1 MSNSAHNVSATASST
16 GFSYFFLARL
26 GDWELARRRERELVA
41 IEERECRERWEGEKE
56 GEKSLL
62 NPVSKIGETVRKC
75 ENCIFPSKMADFS
88 ADEDPLSS
96 LEDFLVDRVD
106 DLWLQSSDRP
116 ARLPLFANV
125 IF

>member
-1 MSNSAHNVSATASST
+1 MKARVDAAAAPST

-26 GDWELARRRERELVA
+26 EDWELARRRERELVA

-106 DLWLQSSDRP
+106 DLEVSIGELSIEGKCQNRCY
-116 ARLPLFANV
+116 F
-125 IF
+125 